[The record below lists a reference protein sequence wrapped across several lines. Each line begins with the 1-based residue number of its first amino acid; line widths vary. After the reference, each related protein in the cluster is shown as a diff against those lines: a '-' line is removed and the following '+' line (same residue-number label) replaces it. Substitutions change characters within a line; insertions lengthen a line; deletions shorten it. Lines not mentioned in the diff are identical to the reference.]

1 MEKKDKNKK
10 TTSSKKKI
18 DKVVI
23 TEKVDNS
30 VSHKSRLYLG
40 YGLRLIVFV
49 VCFFAFF
56 ALSMSLMV
64 SSITYQKE
72 KYINYSEKGNLDY
85 KVNLKKNNYY
95 ESSSLGKDMIYVASL
110 IDSIDAYFNY
120 DFTIDDKTNMKF
132 SYSIVGKLRITDEN
146 DKDVYLEKEYVLL
159 DNKEFNMNNDNHYN
173 ISEKLNIDYDK
184 YNDIASGFKAT
195 YGVNSN
201 SNFIVAL
208 KIVKE
213 SLDKDVRINNNVS
226 TQIINIPLSIKA
238 INIKLDYVDINS
250 NSSIVSESDVL
261 IGNDL
266 YITLSII
273 LLILSIF
280 FLLKFI
286 RLFEKSRIKKS
297 SFDKYVNKILRE
309 YDRLIVESK
318 TIIDFSNYE
327 IIKVNKFEELLDV
340 RDNLKLPI
348 NYYVIVPH
356 QKAYFYIVSNN
367 IYLYVVKEV
376 DLENK

>member
-159 DNKEFNMNNDNHYN
+159 DNKEFNMTNDNHYN
-173 ISEKLNIDYDK
+173 ISEKLNINYDK

-201 SNFIVAL
+201 SNFVVAL

-213 SLDKDVRINNNVS
+213 SLDKDVKINNNVS

-286 RLFEKSRIKKS
+286 RLLEKSRIKKS

>member
-10 TTSSKKKI
+10 ATSSKKKT

-23 TEKVDNS
+23 TEKIDNS
-30 VSHKSRLYLG
+30 VSHKSGLYLG

-120 DFTIDDKTNMKF
+120 DFTIDDKTDMKF

-159 DNKEFNMNNDNHYN
+159 DNKEFNMTNDNHYN

-184 YNDIASGFKAT
+184 YNDIASGFKST

-201 SNFIVAL
+201 SNFVVAL

-213 SLDKDVRINNNVS
+213 SLDKDVKINNNVS

-280 FLLKFI
+280 FLLKLI
-286 RLFEKSRIKKS
+286 RLLEKSRIKKS
-297 SFDKYVNKILRE
+297 SFDKFVNKILRE

>member
-1 MEKKDKNKK
+1 MEKKDKNKEA
-10 TTSSKKKI
+10 TSSKKKI

-120 DFTIDDKTNMKF
+120 DFTIDDKTDMKF

-201 SNFIVAL
+201 SNFVVAL

-213 SLDKDVRINNNVS
+213 SLDKDVKINNNVS
-226 TQIINIPLSIKA
+226 TQIINIPLSVKA

-261 IGNDL
+261 VGNDL

-286 RLFEKSRIKKS
+286 RLLEKSRIKKS